1 MTILSGQ
8 TIRRLRP
15 LSPLREKHLDSN
27 GCSCG
32 LSIAGY
38 DITLDHD
45 AVFEPG
51 SFTLVSAAE
60 HFDMPFN
67 IIGVVHD
74 KSSLARKGLAVQ
86 NTVIEPGWRG
96 YLTMEVTNHN
106 PKPAWWN
113 LWGWYARHDGR
124 IARRKGDAIA
134 QVLFHILDEPAEKPY
149 DGKYQ
154 DQKRG
159 PQIPIKEDGS
169 AL

>member
-8 TIRRLRP
+8 TIRRLK
-15 LSPLREKHLDSN
+15 LLEPLREKYVDSN

-45 AVFEPG
+45 AIFESQ
-51 SFTLVSAAE
+51 SFTLVAAAE
-60 HFDMPFN
+60 RFIMPDN
-67 IIGVVHD
+67 VIGVVHD
-74 KSSLARKGLAVQ
+74 KSSLARKGIAIQ

-96 YLTMEVTNHN
+96 FLTLEVTNHS
-106 PKPAWWN
+106 PTR
-113 LWGWYARHDGR
+113 LLLSE
-124 IARRKGDAIA
+124 GDAIG
-134 QVLFHILDEPAEKPY
+134 QVLFHFLDEPAEKPY

-159 PQIPIKEDGS
+159 PQVPLKEDGS
-169 AL
+169 KL

>member
-8 TIRRLRP
+8 MIRRLHLLEP
-15 LSPLREKHLDSN
+15 MREKYVDSK

-45 AVFEPG
+45 AIFESQ

-60 HFDMPFN
+60 RFIMPDN
-67 IIGVVHD
+67 VIGVVHD
-74 KSSLARKGLAVQ
+74 KSSLARKGIAVQ
-86 NTVIEPGWRG
+86 NTVIEPGWKG
-96 YLTMEVTNHN
+96 YLTLEVTNHSSTRFS
-106 PKPAWWN
+106 
-113 LWGWYARHDGR
+113 LHE
-124 IARRKGDAIA
+124 GDAIG
-134 QVLFHILDEPAEKPY
+134 QVLFHFLDEPAETPY

-154 DQKRG
+154 NQKRG
-159 PQIPIKEDGS
+159 PQIPLKEDGS

>member
-8 TIRRLRP
+8 TIRRLNLLEP
-15 LSPLREKHLDSN
+15 MREKYVDSN

-45 AVFEPG
+45 AIFESQ

-60 HFDMPFN
+60 RFIMPDN
-67 IIGVVHD
+67 VIGVVHD
-74 KSSLARKGLAVQ
+74 KSSLARKGIAVQ
-86 NTVIEPGWRG
+86 NTVIEPGWKG
-96 YLTMEVTNHN
+96 YLTLEVTNHS
-106 PKPAWWN
+106 PAR
-113 LWGWYARHDGR
+113 LSLRE
-124 IARRKGDAIA
+124 GDAIG
-134 QVLFHILDEPAEKPY
+134 QVLFHLLDEPAETPY

-154 DQKRG
+154 NQKRG
-159 PQIPIKEDGS
+159 PQMPLKEDGS

>member
-8 TIRRLRP
+8 TIRRLNLLGPMRD
-15 LSPLREKHLDSN
+15 KYVDSN

-45 AVFEPG
+45 AVFESG

-60 HFDMPFN
+60 RFYMPSDV
-67 IIGVVHD
+67 IGVVHD

-86 NTVIEPGWRG
+86 NTVIEPGWHG
-96 YLTMEVTNHN
+96 YLTLEVTNHSSTR
-106 PKPAWWN
+106 
-113 LWGWYARHDGR
+113 LSFRE
-124 IARRKGDAIA
+124 GDAIG
-134 QVLFHILDEPAEKPY
+134 QVLFHFLDEPAEKPY

-154 DQKRG
+154 NQKRG
-159 PQIPIKEDGS
+159 PQAPLKEDGS